1 MFIHGSLAEF
11 TVAKEQNVA
20 LRTGWFSDR
29 SATYLASGRPVLM
42 EDTGFGDV
50 LGSGPGLYA
59 FRTIDEAIAAVEEV
73 RSDPE
78 SASRAAR
85 ELARGVLRARCRAA
99 ADPRRR
105 RHRASASIP
114 FIAGVSR

>member
-78 SASRAAR
+78 SASVQRVAR
-85 ELARGVLRARCRAA
+85 RGVLRARCRAA